1 MTTMLGRM
9 ALWAAAVFAATTAWA
24 GPPDAAMLANACTGC
39 HGALGASAGP
49 TLPSLA
55 GQPKAALVD
64 AMREFKGIEKKDG
77 NGKPVLTAEGKPVIE
92 TRSATVMG
100 RLAKAYS
107 EAEIDAIAE
116 FFSQRGL
123 PHAEQT
129 IDRGRVARGARLHE
143 AACAHC
149 HIKDGRQG
157 KGHAPALAGQW
168 LPYLRMQMALYLAG
182 TRKMPEKMEEKVRRL
197 SPDDLDALLSFYASV
212 K

>member
-9 ALWAAAVFAATTAWA
+9 ALCVAAVFAAATAWA

-39 HGALGASAGP
+39 HGTLGVSAGP
-49 TLPSLA
+49 ALPSLA
-55 GQPKAALVD
+55 GQPKAALVE
-64 AMREFKGIEKKDG
+64 AMREFKGVEKIDG
-77 NGKPVLTAEGKPVIE
+77 SGKPVIE

-107 EAEIDAIAE
+107 DTEIDAIAE
-116 FFSQRGL
+116 FFSQRKL
-123 PHAEQT
+123 PRAEQT
-129 IDRGRVARGARLHE
+129 IDRSRVARGARLHE

-182 TRKMPEKMEEKVRRL
+182 TRKMPEKMEEKIRRL